1 LAFLLRT
8 ESTLY
13 LVLDK
18 EGQQVE
24 RDFDMSGIAK
34 PAKTVWAMWIAL
46 IVVMVGLYVF
56 FNGH

>member
-24 RDFDMSGIAK
+24 RDFEMSGIAK
-34 PAKTVWAMWIAL
+34 SAKTVWAMWIAL